1 MARLGVAE
9 EVVGLLQECA
19 SGVTLVVDNLEE
31 HVVSIAVVGL
41 SAALGVLLRLLCGEN
56 QRRDAS
62 LTANSLVERKLLV
75 GGEHLPEVV
84 GIVGDE
90 R

>member
-1 MARLGVAE
+1 M
-9 EVVGLLQECA
+9 
-19 SGVTLVVDNLEE
+19 
-31 HVVSIAVVGL
+31 VSVAVVGL
-41 SAALGVLLRLLCGEN
+41 GATLGVLLRLRRGEN
-56 QRRDAS
+56 QWRDAS
-62 LTANSLVERKLLV
+62 LAANSLVERKLLV